1 MLYTVA
7 TELLIIVSFLHIIK
21 YFYSAA
27 GLTVRDLGWFP
38 QTGFFSKKEQL
49 LTMKYNKNVDIN
61 GLFFSWKIE
70 PIVIDL
76 LGTQTHQKV
85 AVRLCLIAKPIDQL

>member
-1 MLYTVA
+1 
-7 TELLIIVSFLHIIK
+7 
-21 YFYSAA
+21 
-27 GLTVRDLGWFP
+27 
-38 QTGFFSKKEQL
+38 
-49 LTMKYNKNVDIN
+49 MKYNKNVDIN